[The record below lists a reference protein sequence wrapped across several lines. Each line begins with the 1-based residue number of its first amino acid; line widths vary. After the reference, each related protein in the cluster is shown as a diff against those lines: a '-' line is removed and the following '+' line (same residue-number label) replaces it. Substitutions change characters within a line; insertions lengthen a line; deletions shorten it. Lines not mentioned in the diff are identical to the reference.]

1 MKMDVQWGYNNIYIA
16 EGNEWKA
23 AFTTKYSL
31 FEPTIMFF
39 GLTNSPAIFQHMIDN
54 IFVKELD
61 EGWLLAYMNDNLIAI
76 EDEPSKHIACAR
88 QACKIFKENN
98 LYVKPEK
105 CKFMVKKIEFL
116 GFFIEDGKI
125 SMNPTKIKGIT
136 DWPAPVMVKQV

>member
-1 MKMDVQWGYNNIYIA
+1 MDVQWGYNNIYIA

-61 EGWLLAYMNDNLIAI
+61 EG
-76 EDEPSKHIACAR
+76 
-88 QACKIFKENN
+88 
-98 LYVKPEK
+98 
-105 CKFMVKKIEFL
+105 
-116 GFFIEDGKI
+116 
-125 SMNPTKIKGIT
+125 
-136 DWPAPVMVKQV
+136 